1 MNRGTA
7 EVGSDADESDTIAGT
22 DVADGDGESTPTNPP
37 RGTPTDLPD
46 RDPLPAWLAPLPAWL
61 EAFAL
66 RYVWLIVAINLGGTA
81 FGFWYYRHQFAR
93 ITPEL
98 WAFVPDSPAA
108 TLFVALALAAWA
120 LGRPNDYL
128 SSLAFV
134 GNIKLGLW
142 TPYVLVAFAPGFLE
156 YTPWPMFLFLFWSH
170 VAMSL
175 QAFLLYRISDFPLR
189 AVGFATAWY
198 TVDLLFDYF
207 VPPTGNVTHTSLPFA
222 DSVPWFTSTVLQ
234 VAAAGAVVLT
244 VVPLFL
250 LLATRAEKAERDALG
265 WG

>member
-1 MNRGTA
+1 MNWGTT
-7 EVGSDADESDTIAGT
+7 DADT
-22 DVADGDGESTPTNPP
+22 DVGERDDTGRGGAARDSAGPA
-37 RGTPTDLPD
+37 RGTPTNRPERESLPT
-46 RDPLPAWLAPLPAWL
+46 WLAPLPAWL
-61 EAFAL
+61 EAVAL
-66 RYVWLIVAINLGGTA
+66 RAVWLIVAVNLGGTA

-93 ITPEL
+93 VAPEM

-120 LGRPNDYL
+120 LGHPNDYL
-128 SSLAFV
+128 ASLAFI

-142 TPYVLVAFAPGFLE
+142 TPYVLVVFAPGFLE
-156 YTPWPMFLFLFWSH
+156 FTAWPMYLFLFFSH

-189 AVGFATAWY
+189 AVGVATAWY
-198 TVDLLFDYF
+198 TVDLLVDYF
-207 VPPTGNVTHTSLPFA
+207 LPPTGTVTHTSLPFA

-244 VVPLFL
+244 VVPLFA
-250 LLATRAEKAERDALG
+250 LLATRAEKADRDALG
-265 WG
+265 WP